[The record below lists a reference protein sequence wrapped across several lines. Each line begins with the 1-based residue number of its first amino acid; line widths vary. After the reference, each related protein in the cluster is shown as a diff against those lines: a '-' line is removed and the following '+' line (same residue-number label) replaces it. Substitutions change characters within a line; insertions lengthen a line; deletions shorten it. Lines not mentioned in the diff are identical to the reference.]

1 MSMARTNI
9 DIDEEACRRV
19 MERFNLTTMKDA
31 VNLALRTLAI
41 EPMTLE
47 EALAMEGTRGGPV
60 RDLIVRQTSSA
71 QQLVGNDVLVGL
83 VVVVGVAARVVIQ
96 ASAGFDRECI
106 GADMVGAKV
115 ESSANRVSPVGDR
128 LSGPA
133 VRNTYFSGDRLNAAY
148 IRANQERL
156 VDAWQRYGERK

>member
-47 EALAMEGTRGGPV
+47 EALAMRGTGWEG
-60 RDLIVRQTSSA
+60 DLATMRTP
-71 QQLVGNDVLVGL
+71 
-83 VVVVGVAARVVIQ
+83 R
-96 ASAGFDRECI
+96 
-106 GADMVGAKV
+106 
-115 ESSANRVSPVGDR
+115 
-128 LSGPA
+128 
-133 VRNTYFSGDRLNAAY
+133 T
-148 IRANQERL
+148 
-156 VDAWQRYGERK
+156 